1 MKFKVS
7 IYDRLVRSNLMVRVT
22 DLDNEGKSAMLKIH
36 ISKYPTIL
44 ELKIDHISQSPLD
57 IFVPG
62 TPITGKIH
70 EVTAEIYSDDKRAL
84 HDTDTRLI
92 RLNV

>member
-7 IYDRLVRSNLMVRVT
+7 LYDRLVRSNLMVRVS
-22 DLDNEGKSAMLKIH
+22 DLDNEGKSAMLKIY
-36 ISKYPTIL
+36 ISKHPSVL
-44 ELKIDHISQSPLD
+44 ELKIDHVSQSPLD

-62 TPITGKIH
+62 TPITGQIH
-70 EVTAEIYSDDKRAL
+70 EVTAEIYSGEKKAL